1 LDGIF
6 QPILEEIN
14 KLVNEQVK
22 EVQIKRLM
30 ARHPKGA
37 IIKAIFLVGGFGAS
51 HNLKSLLEAQ
61 HKDIQIIQPND
72 SWSAIVRGAVLSK
85 LPQEASV
92 LSSIAPNHYGVVM
105 NTRYD
110 ATVHA
115 GREKFYDEDEEVYKT
130 EVMEW
135 FIFKVNHLSVT
146 VLEIVADKNRMT
158 ILREVGA

>member
-1 LDGIF
+1 MEQIF
-6 QPILEEIN
+6 QPILDEIN

-51 HNLKSLLEAQ
+51 HNLKAALETQ
-61 HKDIQIIQPND
+61 HPEIQIIQPND

-85 LPQEASV
+85 LPQEAAV
-92 LSSIAPNHYGVVM
+92 LSSIAPAQYGVVM

-110 ATVHA
+110 PAVHA
-115 GREKFYDEDEEVYKT
+115 GREKFWDEDEEVYKT

-135 FIFKVNHLSVT
+135 FIFKVSIANTEAQRLLLMES
-146 VLEIVADKNRMT
+146 E
-158 ILREVGA
+158 